1 MKPLSI
7 NACDVIAPN
16 FKRRLSGVTSTIV
29 RLVPLQAK
37 TINILSIGGGLPP
50 HVPKVSFMRLLTMSR
65 RGPSGPRVWHARRN
79 IEMIG
84 GLFLKHV
91 LRKHLKLLFTSAS
104 QRHHT
109 KLTKALIRRM
119 DRVVS
124 TSRKTASF
132 LERDST
138 VILHG
143 IDTETFCPPPNK
155 AEVRTTLG
163 LPETGFLVGCYG
175 RIRAQKGTDVFVDA
189 MIKVVEAHHDCTG
202 IVMGRATSK
211 DVDYENDLKRRVK
224 KLGLS
229 ERIRFVPEVP
239 VWDMPSWYQ
248 CLDVYVAPQ
257 RWEGF
262 GLTPLEAMACAV
274 PVVATRV
281 GAFEELVLDGVT
293 GALIAPSDSTAMAQK
308 LRSLLDDP
316 YALQKASAAARAH
329 VMAEFQIQK
338 EAAALINVYRQM
350 LN

>member
-7 NACDVIAPN
+7 NSCDVIAPN

-29 RLVPLQAK
+29 RLVPLQAGM
-37 TINILSIGGGLPP
+37 INIVSTGGGLPT
-50 HVPKVSFMRLLTMSR
+50 HVPKVSVRQVLTMSR
-65 RGPSGPRVWHARRN
+65 IGPSGPRVWHARRN

-84 GLFLKHV
+84 GLFLKHL

-132 LERDST
+132 LEREST

-143 IDTETFCPPPNK
+143 IDTEAFCPPQDK
-155 AEVRTTLG
+155 AKVRASLG
-163 LPETGFLVGCYG
+163 LSETGFLVGCYG

-189 MIKVVEAHHDCTG
+189 MVEVVKAHPDCTG

-211 DVDYENDLKRRVK
+211 DVDYENHLKRRVK
-224 KLGLS
+224 QLGLS
-229 ERIRFVPEVP
+229 EQIRFVPEVP

-293 GALIAPSDSTAMAQK
+293 GALIAPSDSAAMTQK
-308 LRSLLDDP
+308 VLELLDDP
-316 YALQKASAAARAH
+316 ETLQKASNAARAH
-329 VMAEFQIQK
+329 VIAEFQIQK
-338 EAAALINVYRQM
+338 EAAALIEVYRQM
-350 LN
+350 LA